1 MKCSWFV
8 APNIV
13 ERFLEVGTNKIY
25 KKRESGGSIPSLA
38 SHRIHARRDLPAMFL
53 TSVCLCAFS
62 VIWDWSSVVSR
73 LVEINFLVKQ

>member
-25 KKRESGGSIPSLA
+25 KKRERGVLSSLLL

-73 LVEINFLVKQ
+73 LVEINLKVKQ

>member
-25 KKRESGGSIPSLA
+25 KKRERGGSILSLA
-38 SHRIHARRDLPAMFL
+38 FSPHTREAGFACYVSHFGL
-53 TSVCLCAFS
+53 SLC
-62 VIWDWSSVVSR
+62 VQCDMGLEQR
-73 LVEINFLVKQ
+73 C